1 MDACELDQGSHKHST
16 IETSRLPA
24 SVAERNN
31 ETTRRSKIREVPSR
45 YRSPSPSAA
54 SGRKRCPSP
63 STKRTAVVSSASA
76 PKRALSAER
85 RRPATPP
92 SPPSP
97 STPAQDTAAV
107 IQLASK
113 KLVNNRLPEALWPS
127 TMRSL
132 SVSFQSDSFS
142 LPVSKKEKPASH
154 ALSDRTLRPSS
165 NVAHKQSMTAPVS
178 RKSTPERKRS
188 PLKGRNSNDQSENS
202 RPVDSLHGRPGDQHR
217 WPSTTGGKVSSTAS
231 TKRTDIGDR
240 TAKALIPPQPGS
252 AVTSLRRMS
261 LPNCLSKPLQNTP
274 GDAMRLIS
282 FDGSGKIELEAC
294 SAEDNAPKIP
304 NVVSARSSEKTKLVT
319 SPGRSQSLP
328 TSGGRPASPNKTNV
342 LSTSYTRGPSPSR
355 TRTFTPNPS
364 RGVSPAPSRGV
375 SPVPSRGVSPSPSR
389 GVSPSPSR
397 GASPSRTRPS
407 SPSRQSSSS
416 TSVLSYIAD
425 IKKGKKGA
433 SHIEDVH
440 QLRVLY
446 NKQLQWQYV
455 NAQADAALNSQKV
468 TSEVWLFIL
477 QELYILFSML
487 YIIIL
492 FLRLQFVVISCF
504 GLFLSYQHVIIF
516 VTSIS

>member
-1 MDACELDQGSHKHST
+1 MNH
-16 IETSRLPA
+16 
-24 SVAERNN
+24 
-31 ETTRRSKIREVPSR
+31 
-45 YRSPSPSAA
+45 
-54 SGRKRCPSP
+54 
-63 STKRTAVVSSASA
+63 
-76 PKRALSAER
+76 
-85 RRPATPP
+85 
-92 SPPSP
+92 
-97 STPAQDTAAV
+97 
-107 IQLASK
+107 
-113 KLVNNRLPEALWPS
+113 RLPEALWPS

-142 LPVSKKEKPASH
+142 LPVGKREKPAPH

-188 PLKGRNSNDQSENS
+188 PLKGKNSNDQSENS

-240 TAKALIPPQPGS
+240 TTKSLIPPGL
-252 AVTSLRRMS
+252 AVSSLRRMS
-261 LPNCLSKPLQNTP
+261 LPTSLNKPLQNSP

-282 FDGSGKIELEAC
+282 SDRSAKIELEPC
-294 SAEDNAPKIP
+294 SAEDNAPKVP
-304 NVVSARSSEKTKLVT
+304 NVVSMRSSERTKLIT
-319 SPGRSQSLP
+319 PPGRSQSLP
-328 TSGGRPASPNKTNV
+328 TSAARPASPNRTNV
-342 LSTSYTRGPSPSR
+342 SSTSFTRGLSPSR
-355 TRTFTPNPS
+355 TRTFTPNSS

-375 SPVPSRGVSPSPSR
+375 SPVPSRGVSPSPSRGVSPSPSR

-425 IKKGKKGA
+425 LKKGKKVA
-433 SHIEDVH
+433 SQIEDVH

-455 NAQADAALNSQKV
+455 NAQADAALNSQKL
-468 TSEVWLFIL
+468 TSEVWL
-477 QELYILFSML
+477 YIF
-487 YIIIL
+487 
-492 FLRLQFVVISCF
+492 
-504 GLFLSYQHVIIF
+504 
-516 VTSIS
+516 